1 MSISIFK
8 KAVALV
14 CGAATMLSVGA
25 ALSASASGPMVFS
38 ADQIYAEPG
47 QIVDYSV
54 KLSNNQGYAASGLSL
69 FFDERLEIQ
78 NTSGRSIKPV
88 DAGPAAAGLSTTL
101 GYHDTKHQIGWSTMG
116 NGDDC
121 TADGILYTLKI
132 KVPADAK
139 PGDTFVMDL
148 GEISQLVNSAKETRE
163 WQLVDGWIKI
173 APVTTTTEDSTTTTT
188 TSSSSEE
195 PKTDTTASVSS
206 GDESQTTSESV
217 SGDSSDTE
225 STEATSGSDATD
237 ATSNNNGG
245 SDVPGPKTG
254 ETGAALAIAG
264 LMTAAGAA
272 YVIRR
277 KH

>member
-25 ALSASASGPMVFS
+25 ALSASASGPMVFT

-47 QIVDYSV
+47 QTVDYSV

-78 NTSGRSIKPV
+78 NTVGRSIDPV
-88 DAGPAAAGLSTTL
+88 NAGPAAAGLAPTL
-101 GYHDTKHQIGWSTMG
+101 GYNASKHQVGWSTMG
-116 NGDDC
+116 NGSDC
-121 TADGILYTLKI
+121 KADGILYTLSI

-173 APVTTTTEDSTTTTT
+173 ADITTTTEESTTTT

-225 STEATSGSDATD
+225 STEATNGTDATD

>member
-173 APVTTTTEDSTTTTT
+173 ADITTTTEESTTTTT
-188 TSSSSEE
+188 SYSSEE

-217 SGDSSDTE
+217 SGDSSDTD
-225 STEATSGSDATD
+225 STEATNGTDATD